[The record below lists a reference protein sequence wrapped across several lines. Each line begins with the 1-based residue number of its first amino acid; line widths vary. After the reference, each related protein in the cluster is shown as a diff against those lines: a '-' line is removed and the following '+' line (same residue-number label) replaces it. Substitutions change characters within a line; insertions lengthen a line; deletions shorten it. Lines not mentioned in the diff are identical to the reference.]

1 MSLPAPSTLNLT
13 QDGPTVDISWSA
25 VSGADYYI
33 VWRYISGGS
42 NLSEIVQ
49 TTSTSWTDFAVPIV
63 VESGGTYVAATWR
76 YRVAAV
82 DGTGVGS
89 SIDSPITMTQVTVAD
104 IQGADLS
111 KPILADGTQYDYD
124 QISFGSTAS
133 RTQEENDSVLIA
145 YLKTIET

>member
-1 MSLPAPSTLNLT
+1 MSLPAPTTLNLT

-49 TTSTSWTDFAVPIV
+49 TTSTSWTDYAVPIV
-63 VESGGTYVAATWR
+63 VESGGNYVAATWR

-82 DGTGVGS
+82 DGTGIGS
-89 SIDSPITMTQVTVAD
+89 SIDIPITMSQVTVAD

>member
-1 MSLPAPSTLNLT
+1 MSLPAPATLNLT
-13 QDGPTVDISWSA
+13 QDGPTVDIVWSA

-33 VWRYISGGS
+33 VWRYISGGA

-49 TTSTSWTDFAVPIV
+49 TTSTSWTDYAVPIV
-63 VESGGTYVAATWR
+63 VESGGNYVAATWR

-82 DGTGVGS
+82 DGTGIGS
-89 SIDSPITMTQVTVAD
+89 SIDSPITMSQVTVAD

>member
-1 MSLPAPSTLNLT
+1 
-13 QDGPTVDISWSA
+13 
-25 VSGADYYI
+25 
-33 VWRYISGGS
+33 VWRYISGGA

-49 TTSTSWTDFAVPIV
+49 TTSTSWTDYAVPIV

-76 YRVAAV
+76 YRVAGV

>member
-1 MSLPAPSTLNLT
+1 MSLPAPTTLNLT

-33 VWRYISGGS
+33 VWRYISGGA

-49 TTSTSWTDFAVPIV
+49 TTDTSWTDYAVPIV

>member
-1 MSLPAPSTLNLT
+1 MSLPAPATLNLT
-13 QDGPTVDISWSA
+13 QDGPTVDIVWSA

-33 VWRYISGGS
+33 VWRYISGGA

-49 TTSTSWTDFAVPIV
+49 TTSTSWTDYAVPIV
-63 VESGGTYVAATWR
+63 VESGGNYVAATWR

-133 RTQEENDSVLIA
+133 RTQQENDSVLIA

>member
-1 MSLPAPSTLNLT
+1 MSLPAPATLNLT

-33 VWRYISGGS
+33 VWRYISGGA

-49 TTSTSWTDFAVPIV
+49 TTSTSWTDYAVPIV
-63 VESGGTYVAATWR
+63 VESGGNYVAATWR

-82 DGTGVGS
+82 DGTGIGS
-89 SIDSPITMTQVTVAD
+89 SIDIPITMTQVTVAD

-133 RTQEENDSVLIA
+133 RTQQENDSVLIA

>member
-1 MSLPAPSTLNLT
+1 MSLSAPATLNLT
-13 QDGPTVDISWSA
+13 QDGPTVDIVWSA

-33 VWRYISGGS
+33 VWRYISGGA

-49 TTSTSWTDFAVPIV
+49 TTSTSWTDYAVPIV
-63 VESGGTYVAATWR
+63 VESGGNYVAATWR

-82 DGTGVGS
+82 DGTGIGS
-89 SIDSPITMTQVTVAD
+89 SIDIPITMTQVTVAD

-133 RTQEENDSVLIA
+133 RTQQENDSVLIA

>member
-1 MSLPAPSTLNLT
+1 MSLPAPATLNLT

-33 VWRYISGGS
+33 VWRYISGGA

-49 TTSTSWTDFAVPIV
+49 TTSTSWTDYAVPIV
-63 VESGGTYVAATWR
+63 VESGGNYVAATWR

-82 DGTGVGS
+82 DGTGIGS

>member
-1 MSLPAPSTLNLT
+1 MSLPAPATLNLT
-13 QDGPTVDISWSA
+13 QDGPTVDIVWSA

-33 VWRYISGGS
+33 VWRYISGGA

-49 TTSTSWTDFAVPIV
+49 TTSTSWTDYAVPIV
-63 VESGGTYVAATWR
+63 VESGGNYVAATWR

-82 DGTGVGS
+82 DGTGIGS

>member
-1 MSLPAPSTLNLT
+1 MSLPAPATLNLT

-33 VWRYISGGS
+33 VWRYISGGA

-49 TTSTSWTDFAVPIV
+49 TTSTSWTDYAVPIV
-63 VESGGTYVAATWR
+63 VESGGNYVAATWR

-82 DGTGVGS
+82 DGTGIGS

-133 RTQEENDSVLIA
+133 RTQQENDSVLIA

>member
-1 MSLPAPSTLNLT
+1 MSLPAPATLNLT

-33 VWRYISGGS
+33 VWRYISGGA

-49 TTSTSWTDFAVPIV
+49 TTSTSWTDYAVPIV

>member
-1 MSLPAPSTLNLT
+1 MSLPAPTTLNLT
-13 QDGPTVDISWSA
+13 QDGPTVDIAWSA

-49 TTSTSWTDFAVPIV
+49 TTSTSWTDYAVPIV

-82 DGTGVGS
+82 DGTGIGS

>member
-1 MSLPAPSTLNLT
+1 MSLPAPTTLNLT
-13 QDGPTVDISWSA
+13 QDGPTVDIAWSA

-33 VWRYISGGS
+33 VWRYISGGA

-49 TTSTSWTDFAVPIV
+49 TTSTSWTDYAVPIV

-111 KPILADGTQYDYD
+111 QPILADGTQYDYD

>member
-1 MSLPAPSTLNLT
+1 MSLPAPTTLNLT
-13 QDGPTVDISWSA
+13 QDGPTVDIAWSA

-33 VWRYISGGS
+33 VWRYISGGA

-49 TTSTSWTDFAVPIV
+49 TTSTSWTDYAVPIV

-111 KPILADGTQYDYD
+111 KPILASGTQYDYD

>member
-1 MSLPAPSTLNLT
+1 
-13 QDGPTVDISWSA
+13 
-25 VSGADYYI
+25 
-33 VWRYISGGS
+33 
-42 NLSEIVQ
+42 
-49 TTSTSWTDFAVPIV
+49 
-63 VESGGTYVAATWR
+63 
-76 YRVAAV
+76 
-82 DGTGVGS
+82 
-89 SIDSPITMTQVTVAD
+89 MTQVTVAD